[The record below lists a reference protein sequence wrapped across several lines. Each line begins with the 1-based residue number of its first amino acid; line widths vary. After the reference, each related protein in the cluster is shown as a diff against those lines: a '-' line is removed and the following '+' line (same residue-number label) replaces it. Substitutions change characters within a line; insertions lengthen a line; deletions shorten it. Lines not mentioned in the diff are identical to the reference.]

1 MSLGRLVYRF
11 GQFRRHLGSR
21 VVEAELV
28 EARKILTSAQM
39 ELFLQ
44 MSAGEQA
51 HSLEVLRRLEAQ
63 GETDPDLQAAALLHD
78 AGKTHRPLRL
88 WERVW
93 IVLGGGFLRRVAASE
108 GLEQLP
114 WWQKP
119 LAVAEQHPA
128 WGAELARAAGCSPRA
143 ASLIRR
149 HQEKGMLNLQA
160 EEDVLL
166 RKLQAVDD
174 ES

>member
-1 MSLGRLVYRF
+1 MSLDRLAYRL

-21 VVEAELV
+21 VAEAELR
-28 EARKILTSAQM
+28 EAHRILTPAQM
-39 ELFLQ
+39 KLFLQ

-51 HSLEVLRRLEAQ
+51 HSLAVLRRLEAQ
-63 GETDPDLQAAALLHD
+63 GEREPDLLSAALLHD
-78 AGKTHRPLRL
+78 VGKALRPLRL
-88 WERVW
+88 WERAW
-93 IVLGGGFLRRVAASE
+93 IVLVGRFLGKSTATGA
-108 GLEQLP
+108 LENLP

-119 LAVAEQHPA
+119 LRVASQHPA
-128 WGAELARAAGCSPRA
+128 WGAEMALAAGSSERA

-149 HQEKGMLNLQA
+149 HQEKGSLNLQS